1 MAHNRSG
8 LLGRGEVKTLA
19 GLGTTRCGDREFTW
33 GEHTYIMGVINMSPD
48 SFSGDGLSNMDEA
61 LLQAER
67 FVSDGVDIID
77 IGGESTRPR
86 SEPITP
92 EEEILRVIP
101 IIERLS
107 QQVPVP
113 LSIDTYKWEV
123 AQEAVAAGAQMLNDI
138 WGLKREPRLADIA
151 AKEGIPII
159 LMSNQRDGEFQ
170 DIISEVFKDLKRAM
184 DIAIER
190 GVSQENIILDPGIGF
205 GKSLD
210 QNLEIVSRLDEFSAL
225 GRPLLIGTSRK
236 SMIGLVLD
244 LPTED
249 RVEGTAATV
258 AIGISKG
265 VDIVRVHDIPE
276 MKRVCQM
283 SDAIVRGRHPR
294 TEG

>member
-1 MAHNRSG
+1 
-8 LLGRGEVKTLA
+8 
-19 GLGTTRCGDREFTW
+19 
-33 GEHTYIMGVINMSPD
+33 MGVINMSPD

-77 IGGESTRPR
+77 IGGESTRPG
-86 SEPITP
+86 SDPITP
-92 EEEILRVIP
+92 EKEIRRVVP

-107 QQVPVP
+107 QRVSIP

-123 AQEAVAAGAQMLNDI
+123 AQEAVAAGAQILNDI
-138 WGLKREPRLADIA
+138 WGLKREPQLADIA

-159 LMSNQRDGEFQ
+159 LMSNQRDGECQ
-170 DIISEVFKDLKRAM
+170 DIISEVFKDLNRAM

-190 GVSQENIILDPGIGF
+190 GVPRENIILDPGIGF
-205 GKSLD
+205 GKTLD

-249 RVEGTAATV
+249 RLEGTAATV

-265 VDIVRVHDIPE
+265 ADIVRVHDIPE

-283 SDAIVRGRHPR
+283 SDAIVRGRRPQ

>member
-1 MAHNRSG
+1 MAYNRSG
-8 LLGRGEVKTLA
+8 LLGRREVKTLA
-19 GLGTTRCGDREFTW
+19 NLGTTRCGNREFTW
-33 GEHTYIMGVINMSPD
+33 GERTYIMGVINMSPD

-67 FVSDGVDIID
+67 FESDGVDIID

-92 EEEILRVIP
+92 EEEIRRVVP

-123 AQEAVAAGAQMLNDI
+123 AQEAVAAGARMLNDI

-151 AKEGIPII
+151 AKEGIPVV
-159 LMSNQRDGEFQ
+159 LMSNQRDGECQ

-190 GVSQENIILDPGIGF
+190 GVPQENIILDPGIGF
-205 GKSLD
+205 GKTLD

-244 LPTED
+244 LPTQE
-249 RVEGTAATV
+249 RLEGTAAPV
-258 AIGISKG
+258 ALGISKG
-265 VDIVRVHDIPE
+265 ADIVRVHDIPE

-283 SDAIVRGRHPR
+283 SDAIVRGRRPQP
-294 TEG
+294 ED